1 MKTNLTHKISLYSTF
16 ATVFLLSKSLSAEA
30 VYTDIDPDTML
41 AEDND
46 YYLID
51 MDNNGVPDFKIQKIS
66 GSFYSYWSEH
76 LSYAYYVF
84 MGPWL
89 SGNRIAAIKSVID
102 KSYGG
107 FTQYFPFA
115 LNSGQLIDEDL
126 TFQNNNFEVLAY
138 IINSD
143 GGASQAIGGQWLDG
157 QENMFLGVKFK
168 DSLDCFHYGWI
179 RCSSE
184 PDAASLTIH
193 DYAYETKCATGIYAG
208 DTIGDTTTVAS
219 AELAFNIPTVYNY
232 SDNIIINIDLSLLG
246 AHYSI
251 ISLDGKVISSGNL
264 DVLNNTFNIVAEKG
278 NYIVTVRKGDDKYS
292 KQILVVQ

>member
-1 MKTNLTHKISLYSTF
+1 MKTNLTDKISRYSTF

-51 MDNNGVPDFKIQKIS
+51 IDNNGVPDFKIQKIS
-66 GSFYSYWSEH
+66 GTFYSYWSEH

-84 MGPWL
+84 MGPWIT
-89 SGNRIAAIKSVID
+89 GNKIAGIQSVISP
-102 KSYGG
+102 SYGG

-126 TFQNNNFEVLAY
+126 TFQNNNFEILAY
-138 IINSD
+138 KIRNHA
-143 GGASQAIGGQWLDG
+143 GGGGPSNGEWFYNNGDHY
-157 QENMFLGVKFK
+157 LGVFFF
-168 DSLDCFHYGWI
+168 DSLNCKHYGWI
-179 RCSSE
+179 RCE
-184 PDAASLTIH
+184 AFGGADSLLIK
-193 DYAYETKCATGIYAG
+193 DYAYETKCATGINAG
-208 DTIGDTTTVAS
+208 DTIGDTTTVAL
-219 AELAFNIPTVYNY
+219 AEQAFNIPTIYNY
-232 SDNIIINIDLSLLG
+232 ADKIIINIDLSLSG

-264 DVLNNTFNIVAEKG
+264 NVLNNTFNIVENG
-278 NYIVTVRKGDDKYS
+278 NYIVTVRKGDDRYS
-292 KQILVVQ
+292 KQIVVVR